1 MLVEIS
7 IGTVVLCAVAYIG
20 SSFIKSKQMD
30 KVSIERNDRYKRRYT
45 EEEIA
50 VLTDVN
56 KTDKEKAKEL
66 GRTLKGVK
74 AFNYRLNLEKK
85 Q

>member
-1 MLVEIS
+1 MLVEIA

-20 SSFIKSKQMD
+20 SSFIKGKQINE
-30 KVSIERNDRYKRRYT
+30 VSIERNDRYKRRYT

-85 Q
+85 